1 MMQFDLSQALMYLQ
15 ALGKSP
21 NTVRLRAFPHT
32 KTPVERK
39 QQMRARKLTFNPTE
53 IEEAQ
58 ALGYGVYA
66 VVNEGGDTK
75 ATIQA
80 CVAYFAEFDG
90 ISHSQQWERVKE
102 QRLPEPSFVVD
113 TGGGS
118 LHFYWVLKR
127 PEPNLARWQ
136 DDQRRLAAHLGSDR
150 SINDPSRVMRL
161 PGAMYMDAQQRPVA
175 QSRIV
180 HMSDK
185 KYVREAV
192 LQNIPE
198 LPQERKPKPPAPRGG
213 VQSDPMEDALA
224 VLQQIPARVPGGG
237 TRDVYLKLLWALA
250 SICGPQEA
258 GRVMAAHS
266 PEWAAQEDLERK
278 AAEATG
284 SVGAG
289 SLFMLARREWG
300 IRRKSS
306 RAPQPPMRQATS
318 SAPPSPAEQF
328 NQYANTT
335 ALSPDGARNELRQLI
350 ADGCSG
356 SALEAECV
364 RVATE
369 YELSVG
375 DARQFARQLENEIH
389 AETQANADI
398 VQIRTHEAQRAFR
411 KDVLTLEYLL
421 PSYLVEPI
429 RYVNESLQSDDL
441 SAAMTFMGAVS
452 GVIRTGTMIRG
463 DLRSFV
469 VPPNMYLA
477 LIGKSGLGKSPLMR
491 QLCDRVL
498 DKVRLEYAA
507 KNRAKQADWYTANN
521 LLPKNQ
527 QQPKPRRFMM
537 TIDNYTEESLIEL
550 LGLHESAQL
559 GLLLKADELA
569 QVFRSLN
576 AYKGGG
582 KGSEEQQLLSLFDGA
597 GGSSIRVTTD
607 VREFEF
613 AQFSI
618 IGGMQPRVFDM
629 LASNGD
635 PSGLFARILLCPL
648 PNEIRTRDPIESI
661 EAIEQFHICERKIQ
675 EVALEVYNLEP
686 FQYVL
691 EPAAMKRLA
700 LYQHQAK
707 LAADQ
712 SELDEQSSV
721 YGKRAGYILRIAG
734 LMHILGIAC
743 GDIPPRSMIADGLVE
758 KAYYVIEHLQ
768 AYALN
773 AHRRIHLNVDSAGRE
788 MTAKIQRMGFIEPLS
803 AAQFRKNHLNKKY
816 HKEYPTDSIQV
827 FMQKLVDAKYGEWVP
842 GPRKSL
848 LYKAIK
854 PIDR

>member
-1 MMQFDLSQALMYLQ
+1 M
-15 ALGKSP
+15 
-21 NTVRLRAFPHT
+21 RLRAFPHT
-32 KTPVERK
+32 KTPAERK
-39 QQMRARKLTFNPTE
+39 QQMRARKLSFDVSE
-53 IEEAQ
+53 IEETQ

-80 CVAYFAEFDG
+80 CIAYFAEFDG
-90 ISHSQQWERVKE
+90 ISHSEQWEQVKAKGM
-102 QRLPEPSFVVD
+102 PEPTMVVD

-161 PGAMYMDAQQRPVA
+161 PGALYIDPQQRPTG

-180 HMSDK
+180 HLTEK
-185 KYVREAV
+185 KYIREAV
-192 LQNIPE
+192 LQGVPE
-198 LPQERKPKPPAPRGG
+198 LPVERRLKPKPPRGG
-213 VQSDPMEDALA
+213 IQSDPMEDALA

-266 PEWAAQEDLERK
+266 PEWAAQEDLEAK
-278 AAEATG
+278 ADEATG

-300 IRRKSS
+300 IRRKR
-306 RAPQPPMRQATS
+306 RAPQQPMTTFQPQAASGQQPPAD
-318 SAPPSPAEQF
+318 QF
-328 NQYANTT
+328 TEYANTT
-335 ALSPDGARNELRQLI
+335 ALSPDGARNELKQLI
-350 ADGCSG
+350 AEGCSG
-356 SALEAECV
+356 SALEAECI
-364 RVATE
+364 RVANE
-369 YELSVG
+369 YELSVNE
-375 DARQFARQLENEIH
+375 ARQFARQLENEVH

-398 VQIRTHEAQRAFR
+398 KQIRSHEAQRAFR
-411 KDVLTLEYLL
+411 KDVLTLEYIL

-452 GVIRTGTMIRG
+452 GIIRTGTMIRG

-521 LLPKNQ
+521 LLPKGQ
-527 QQPKPRRFMM
+527 QQPKPRRYMM

-550 LGLHESAQL
+550 LGMHEQAQL
-559 GLLLKADELA
+559 GLLLKSDELA
-569 QVFRSLN
+569 GVFKSLN

-582 KGSEEQQLLSLFDGA
+582 KGSEEQQLLSLFDGT
-597 GGSSIRVTTD
+597 GGSSIRITTD

-629 LASNGD
+629 LAANGD

-648 PNEIRTRDPIESI
+648 PNDIENRDPIESI
-661 EAIEQFHICERKIQ
+661 EAVEQFHICERKIQ
-675 EVALEVYNLEP
+675 EVALEVYNMQP

-700 LYQHQAK
+700 LYQYQAK
-707 LAADQ
+707 LAAD
-712 SELDEQSSV
+712 SSDLDEQSSV

-743 GDIPPRSMIADGLVE
+743 GDIEPRSMISDGLVE

-773 AHRRIHLNVDSAGRE
+773 AHRKIHLNVDAAGRD
-788 MTAKIQRMGFIEPLS
+788 MTSKIQKVCFTEPMS
-803 AAQFRKNHLNKKY
+803 AAQFRKNHLNKRY
-816 HKEYPTDSIQV
+816 HKEYPTDSIAV
-827 FMQKLVDAKYGEWVP
+827 FMQKLVDAKYGEWVD
-842 GPRKSL
+842 GPRRSQ
-848 LYKAIK
+848 LYKSIR